1 MILIMLMRRMV
12 MHIQRSVHLS
22 DDGEGEGYGDE
33 GGGGDSDDGGGGYG
47 DDGMFAIVHL
57 SDLLSFVLT
66 LS

>member
-1 MILIMLMRRMV
+1 

-22 DDGEGEGYGDE
+22 DDGEGDGYGDE
-33 GGGGDSDDGGGGYG
+33 GGGGDGDDGGGGHG
-47 DDGMFAIVHL
+47 DDRMVAIVHL